1 MRPDNYSYVLRLCLG
16 TMVRNA
22 MMGHIHWYKS
32 PLGNVHICIVHDGKV
47 DVSIINS
54 MIVSCKK
61 NSHIV
66 YAPVLLQSY
75 TFTT

>member
-1 MRPDNYSYVLRLCLG
+1 
-16 TMVRNA
+16 